1 MNFSGSTPWVT
12 LSSMNSLISPDD
24 HWVIWTFLVG
34 MAALS
39 LFLEQRYRIVR
50 KFTGA
55 ATALCAG
62 MLVSNIGLMP
72 FESESY
78 DVVWK
83 YIVPL
88 VIPLLLIKTDL
99 RVIFR
104 ETGRF
109 AGAFH
114 ISALGTVFGSVL
126 AVALLHTLI
135 DHLELIGPA
144 MTASYIGGSVNFVSV
159 VSMFNP
165 PKDLMNATLV
175 ADSGVMIIYFLF
187 LITMPG
193 MYLVRRLFPITGKSM
208 ETAGTGSS
216 VPGGDYWKP
225 RAIGLVDI
233 GKSLAIA
240 FAIAMLS
247 VKTSRYFDDPGMPL
261 IIRMVFGQQYLLLTT
276 FSVLFPLIFPR
287 ISRNLAGN
295 EELGTFLIFIFFVMI
310 GLPASFRMVIL
321 EAPVMI
327 LFCAIIL
334 FINFLFTFGLGK
346 LFRYELEELV
356 LAAIVTSGGPMNGVA
371 AAISK
376 QWHNLIFPSLMLG
389 IWGYVIGNYIGYVV
403 GIFLQAIY

>member
-1 MNFSGSTPWVT
+1 
-12 LSSMNSLISPDD
+12 MNSLISPDD

-34 MAALS
+34 MAAMS
-39 LFLEQRYRIVR
+39 LFLEQKFKIIR

-72 FESESY
+72 FESPSY
-78 DVVWK
+78 DIVWE

-88 VIPLLLIKTDL
+88 VIPLLLIKTDF
-99 RVIFR
+99 RVIFK

-114 ISALGTVFGSVL
+114 ISALGTVVGSFL
-126 AVALLHTLI
+126 AVGLLYTLI
-135 DHLELIGPA
+135 DDLELIGPA

-159 VSMFNP
+159 VAMFNP

-193 MYLVRRLFPITGKSM
+193 MYLVRRFFPITEKSI
-208 ETAGTGSS
+208 EIAGTNNSAAQ
-216 VPGGDYWKP
+216 GDYWKP
-225 RAIGLVDI
+225 KPIGLVDI

-240 FAIAMLS
+240 FAIAMIS
-247 VKTSRYFDDPGMPL
+247 IKISRFFNAPEMPV
-261 IIRMVFGQQYLLLTT
+261 IINMVFGQQYLVLTT
-276 FSVLFPLIFPR
+276 LSVLFPIIFPGTAKK
-287 ISRNLAGN
+287 LVGN
-295 EELGTFLIFIFFVMI
+295 EELGTFFIFIFFVMI
-310 GLPASFRMVIL
+310 GLPASFAKVVL

-346 LFRYELEELV
+346 LFKYELEELV
-356 LAAIVTSGGPMNGVA
+356 LAAIVTSGGPMSGVA

-376 QWHNLIFPSLMLG
+376 KWQNLIFPSLMLG
-389 IWGYVIGNYIGYVV
+389 IWGYVIGNYIGYLV
-403 GIFLQAIY
+403 GLILQAIF

>member
-1 MNFSGSTPWVT
+1 
-12 LSSMNSLISPDD
+12 MNSLISPDD

-39 LFLEQRYRIVR
+39 LFLEQKFKIIR

-72 FESESY
+72 FESPSY
-78 DVVWK
+78 DIVWE

-99 RVIFR
+99 RVIFK

-114 ISALGTVFGSVL
+114 ISALGTVVGSFL
-126 AVALLHTLI
+126 AVGLLYTLI
-135 DHLELIGPA
+135 DDLELIGPA

-159 VSMFNP
+159 VAMFDP

-193 MYLVRRLFPITGKSM
+193 MYLARRFFPISEKSIQI
-208 ETAGTGSS
+208 AGTNNSAMQ
-216 VPGGDYWKP
+216 GDYWKP
-225 RAIGLVDI
+225 KPIGLVDI

-240 FAIAMLS
+240 FAIAMIS
-247 VKTSRYFDDPGMPL
+247 VKISRFFNGPEMPVF
-261 IIRMVFGQQYLLLTT
+261 IKMVLGQQYLVLTT
-276 FSVLFPLIFPR
+276 LSVLFPIIFR
-287 ISRNLAGN
+287 KTAKNLVGN
-295 EELGTFLIFIFFVMI
+295 EELGTFFIFIFFVMI
-310 GLPASFRMVIL
+310 GLPASFAKVVL
-321 EAPVMI
+321 EAPIMI

-346 LFRYELEELV
+346 LFKYELEELV
-356 LAAIVTSGGPMNGVA
+356 LAAIVTSGGPMSGVA

-376 QWHNLIFPSLMLG
+376 KWQSLIFPSLMLG
-389 IWGYVIGNYIGYVV
+389 IWGYVIGNYIGYLV
-403 GIFLQAIY
+403 GILLQAIL

>member
-1 MNFSGSTPWVT
+1 
-12 LSSMNSLISPDD
+12 
-24 HWVIWTFLVG
+24 
-34 MAALS
+34 
-39 LFLEQRYRIVR
+39 
-50 KFTGA
+50 
-55 ATALCAG
+55 
-62 MLVSNIGLMP
+62 MP
-72 FESESY
+72 FESPSY
-78 DVVWK
+78 DIVWD

-99 RVIFR
+99 RVIFK

-114 ISALGTVFGSVL
+114 ISALGTVFGSFL
-126 AVALLHTLI
+126 AVGLLYTLI
-135 DHLELIGPA
+135 DDLELIGPA

-159 VSMFNP
+159 VAMFNP

-175 ADSGVMIIYFLF
+175 ADAAVMIIYFLF

-193 MYLVRRLFPITGKSM
+193 MYLARRFFPISEKSI
-208 ETAGTGSS
+208 EISGANNSNAE
-216 VPGGDYWKP
+216 GDYWKP
-225 RAIGLVDI
+225 KAIGLVDI

-247 VKTSRYFDDPGMPL
+247 IKISRFFNGPDMPV
-261 IIRMVFGQQYLLLTT
+261 IIKMVLGQQYLVLTT
-276 FSVLFPLIFPR
+276 LSILFPLIF
-287 ISRNLAGN
+287 SKTAKKLVGN

-310 GLPASFRMVIL
+310 GLPASFKKVIL

-346 LFRYELEELV
+346 LFKYELEELV
-356 LAAIVTSGGPMNGVA
+356 LAAIVTSGGPMSGVA

-376 QWHNLIFPSLMLG
+376 KWQNLIFPSLMLG
-389 IWGYVIGNYIGYVV
+389 IWGYVIGNYIGYLV
-403 GIFLQAIY
+403 GILLQATL

>member
-1 MNFSGSTPWVT
+1 
-12 LSSMNSLISPDD
+12 MNSLISPDD

-39 LFLEQRYRIVR
+39 LFLEQKFKIIR

-72 FESESY
+72 FESPSY
-78 DVVWK
+78 DIVWE

-99 RVIFR
+99 RVIFK

-114 ISALGTVFGSVL
+114 ISALGTVVGSFL
-126 AVALLHTLI
+126 AVGLLYTLI
-135 DHLELIGPA
+135 DDLELIGPA

-159 VSMFNP
+159 VAMFDP

-193 MYLVRRLFPITGKSM
+193 MYLVRRFFPITDKSI
-208 ETAGTGSS
+208 EITGSNNS
-216 VPGGDYWKP
+216 AAQGDYWKP
-225 RAIGLVDI
+225 KPIGLVDI

-240 FAIAMLS
+240 FAIAMIS
-247 VKTSRYFDDPGMPL
+247 IKISRFFNGPEMPVF
-261 IIRMVFGQQYLLLTT
+261 IKMVLGQQYLVLTT
-276 FSVLFPLIFPR
+276 LSVLFPIIFR
-287 ISRNLAGN
+287 KTAKNLVGN
-295 EELGTFLIFIFFVMI
+295 EELGTFFIFIFFVMI
-310 GLPASFRMVIL
+310 GLPASFAKVVL
-321 EAPVMI
+321 EAPIMI

-346 LFRYELEELV
+346 LFKYELEELV
-356 LAAIVTSGGPMNGVA
+356 LAAIVTSGGPMSGVA

-376 QWHNLIFPSLMLG
+376 KWQNLIFPSLMLG
-389 IWGYVIGNYIGYVV
+389 IWGYVIGNYIGYLV
-403 GIFLQAIY
+403 GILLQAIL

>member
-1 MNFSGSTPWVT
+1 
-12 LSSMNSLISPDD
+12 MNSLISPDD

-39 LFLEQRYRIVR
+39 LFLEQKFKIIR

-72 FESESY
+72 FESPSY
-78 DVVWK
+78 DIVWE

-99 RVIFR
+99 RVIFK

-114 ISALGTVFGSVL
+114 ISALGTVVGSFL
-126 AVALLHTLI
+126 AVGLLYTLI
-135 DHLELIGPA
+135 DDLELIGPA

-159 VSMFNP
+159 VAMFDP

-193 MYLVRRLFPITGKSM
+193 MYLVRRFFPITDKSI
-208 ETAGTGSS
+208 EITGSNNS
-216 VPGGDYWKP
+216 AAQGDYWKP
-225 RAIGLVDI
+225 KPIGLVDI

-240 FAIAMLS
+240 FAIAMIS
-247 VKTSRYFDDPGMPL
+247 IKISRFFNGPEMPVF
-261 IIRMVFGQQYLLLTT
+261 IKMVLGQQYLVLTT
-276 FSVLFPLIFPR
+276 LSVLFPIIFPK
-287 ISRNLAGN
+287 IAKKLVGN
-295 EELGTFLIFIFFVMI
+295 EELGTFFIFIFFVMI
-310 GLPASFRMVIL
+310 GLPASFKKVIL
-321 EAPVMI
+321 EAPIMI

-346 LFRYELEELV
+346 LFKYELEELV
-356 LAAIVTSGGPMNGVA
+356 LAAIVTSGGPMSGVA

-376 QWHNLIFPSLMLG
+376 KWQNLIFPSLMLG
-389 IWGYVIGNYIGYVV
+389 IWGYVIGNYIGYLV
-403 GIFLQAIY
+403 GILLQAIL

>member
-1 MNFSGSTPWVT
+1 
-12 LSSMNSLISPDD
+12 MNSLISPDD

-34 MAALS
+34 MAAMS
-39 LFLEQRYRIVR
+39 LFLEQKFKIIR

-72 FESESY
+72 FESPSY
-78 DVVWK
+78 DIVWE

-88 VIPLLLIKTDL
+88 VIPLLLIKTDF
-99 RVIFR
+99 RVIFK

-114 ISALGTVFGSVL
+114 ISALGTVVGSFL
-126 AVALLHTLI
+126 AVALLFSLI
-135 DHLELIGPA
+135 DDLELIGPA

-159 VSMFNP
+159 VAMFNP

-193 MYLVRRLFPITGKSM
+193 MYLVRRFFPISEKSIQI
-208 ETAGTGSS
+208 AGTNNAADQ
-216 VPGGDYWKP
+216 GDYWKP
-225 RAIGLVDI
+225 KPIGLVDI

-240 FAIAMLS
+240 FAIAMIS
-247 VKTSRYFDDPGMPL
+247 IKISRFFNAPEMPV
-261 IIRMVFGQQYLLLTT
+261 IINMVFGQQYLVLTT
-276 FSVLFPLIFPR
+276 LSVLFPIIFPGTAKK
-287 ISRNLAGN
+287 LVGN
-295 EELGTFLIFIFFVMI
+295 EELGTFFIFIFFVMI
-310 GLPASFRMVIL
+310 GLPASFAKVVL

-334 FINFLFTFGLGK
+334 LINFLFTFGMGK
-346 LFRYELEELV
+346 LFKYELEELV
-356 LAAIVTSGGPMNGVA
+356 LAAIVTSGGPMSGVA

-376 QWHNLIFPSLMLG
+376 KWQNLIFPSLMLG
-389 IWGYVIGNYIGYVV
+389 IWGYVIGNYIGYGV
-403 GIFLQAIY
+403 GIILQAIF

>member
-1 MNFSGSTPWVT
+1 M
-12 LSSMNSLISPDD
+12 SSLVSPDD

-39 LFLEQRYRIVR
+39 LFLEQKFKIIR

-72 FESESY
+72 FESPSY
-78 DVVWK
+78 DIVWE

-88 VIPLLLIKTDL
+88 VIPLLLIKTDF
-99 RVIFR
+99 RVIFK

-114 ISALGTVFGSVL
+114 ISALGTVFGSFL
-126 AVALLHTLI
+126 AVALLYTLI
-135 DHLELIGPA
+135 DDLELIGPA

-159 VSMFNP
+159 VAMFNP

-193 MYLVRRLFPITGKSM
+193 MYLVRRFFPISEKSIQIAA
-208 ETAGTGSS
+208 TNKSASQ
-216 VPGGDYWKP
+216 GDYWKP
-225 RAIGLVDI
+225 KPIGLVDI

-247 VKTSRYFDDPGMPL
+247 IKISRFFNGPEMPVIL
-261 IIRMVFGQQYLLLTT
+261 KMVLGQQYLVLTT
-276 FSVLFPLIFPR
+276 LSVLFPIIFHKTAKK
-287 ISRNLAGN
+287 LVGN
-295 EELGTFLIFIFFVMI
+295 EELGTFFIFIFFVMI
-310 GLPASFRMVIL
+310 GLPASFSKVIL

-334 FINFLFTFGLGK
+334 FVNFLFTFGLGK
-346 LFRYELEELV
+346 LFKYELEELV

-376 QWHNLIFPSLMLG
+376 KWQNLIFPSLMLG
-389 IWGYVIGNYIGYVV
+389 IWGYVIGNYIGYLV
-403 GIFLQAIY
+403 GILLQSIL

>member
-1 MNFSGSTPWVT
+1 
-12 LSSMNSLISPDD
+12 MNSIVSPED

-39 LFLEQRYRIVR
+39 LFLEQKFEIIR

-72 FESESY
+72 FESPSY
-78 DVVWK
+78 DIVWE

-88 VIPLLLIKTDL
+88 VIPLLLIKTDF
-99 RVIFR
+99 RVIFK

-114 ISALGTVFGSVL
+114 ISALGTVFGSFL
-126 AVALLHTLI
+126 AVGLLYNLI
-135 DHLELIGPA
+135 EDLELIGPA

-159 VSMFNP
+159 VAMFNP

-193 MYLVRRLFPITGKSM
+193 LYLVRRLFPISEKSIQI
-208 ETAGTGSS
+208 AGTNNSAAQGN
-216 VPGGDYWKP
+216 YWKP
-225 RAIGLVDI
+225 KPIGLVDI

-240 FAIAMLS
+240 FGIAMTS
-247 VKTSRYFDDPGMPL
+247 IKISGFFNRPEMPVIVK
-261 IIRMVFGQQYLLLTT
+261 MVLGQQYLVLTT
-276 FSVLFPLIFPR
+276 LSVLFPIIFPKAAKK
-287 ISRNLAGN
+287 LVGN
-295 EELGTFLIFIFFVMI
+295 EELGTFFIFIFFVMI
-310 GLPASFRMVIL
+310 GLPASFKKVIL

-346 LFRYELEELV
+346 LFKFELEELV
-356 LAAIVTSGGPMNGVA
+356 LAAIVTSGGPMSGVA

-376 QWHNLIFPSLMLG
+376 KWHNLIFPSLMLG
-389 IWGYVIGNYIGYVV
+389 IWGYVIGNYIGYLV
-403 GIFLQAIY
+403 GIILQAIF

>member
-1 MNFSGSTPWVT
+1 
-12 LSSMNSLISPDD
+12 MNSLISPDD

-39 LFLEQRYRIVR
+39 LFLEQKFKIIR

-72 FESESY
+72 FESPSY
-78 DVVWK
+78 DIVWE

-99 RVIFR
+99 RVIFK

-114 ISALGTVFGSVL
+114 ISALGTVVGSFL
-126 AVALLHTLI
+126 AVGLLYTLI
-135 DHLELIGPA
+135 DDLELIGPA

-159 VSMFNP
+159 VAMFDP

-193 MYLVRRLFPITGKSM
+193 MYLARRFFPISEKSIQI
-208 ETAGTGSS
+208 AGTNNSAMQ
-216 VPGGDYWKP
+216 GDYWKP
-225 RAIGLVDI
+225 KPIGLVDI

-240 FAIAMLS
+240 FAIAMIS
-247 VKTSRYFDDPGMPL
+247 VKISRFFNGPEMPVF
-261 IIRMVFGQQYLLLTT
+261 IKMVLGQQYLVLTT
-276 FSVLFPLIFPR
+276 LSVLFPIIFPK
-287 ISRNLAGN
+287 IAKKLVGN
-295 EELGTFLIFIFFVMI
+295 EELGTFFIFIFFVMI
-310 GLPASFRMVIL
+310 GLPASFKKVIL
-321 EAPVMI
+321 EAPIMI

-346 LFRYELEELV
+346 LFKYELEELV
-356 LAAIVTSGGPMNGVA
+356 LAAIVTSGGPMSGVA

-376 QWHNLIFPSLMLG
+376 KWQSLIFPSLMLG
-389 IWGYVIGNYIGYVV
+389 IWGYVIGNYIGYLV
-403 GIFLQAIY
+403 GILLQAIL

>member
-1 MNFSGSTPWVT
+1 
-12 LSSMNSLISPDD
+12 MNSLISPDD
-24 HWVIWTFLVG
+24 HWAIWTFLVG

-39 LFLEQRYRIVR
+39 LFLEQRYKIIR

-72 FESESY
+72 FESPSY
-78 DVVWK
+78 DIVWN

-88 VIPLLLIKTDL
+88 VIPLLLIKTDF
-99 RVIFR
+99 RVIFK

-114 ISALGTVFGSVL
+114 ISALGTVFGSFL
-126 AVALLHTLI
+126 AVGLLYTLI
-135 DHLELIGPA
+135 DDLELIGPA

-159 VSMFNP
+159 VAMFNP

-175 ADSGVMIIYFLF
+175 ADAAVMIIYFLF

-193 MYLVRRLFPITGKSM
+193 MYLARRFFPVSEKSIEITGTDNLNAK
-208 ETAGTGSS
+208 
-216 VPGGDYWKP
+216 GDYWKP
-225 RAIGLVDI
+225 KPIGLIDI

-240 FAIAMLS
+240 FAIAMIS
-247 VKTSRYFDDPGMPL
+247 VKISGVFNAPEMPVL
-261 IIRMVFGQQYLLLTT
+261 VRMVLGQQYLVLTT
-276 FSVLFPLIFPR
+276 LSVLFPIIFPKTAKR
-287 ISRNLAGN
+287 IVGN

-310 GLPASFRMVIL
+310 GLPASFKKVIL

-334 FINFLFTFGLGK
+334 FINFLITFGMGK

-356 LAAIVTSGGPMNGVA
+356 LAAIVTSGGPMSGVA

-376 QWHNLIFPSLMLG
+376 KWHNLIFPSLMLG
-389 IWGYVIGNYIGYVV
+389 VWGYVIGNYIGYLV
-403 GIFLQAIY
+403 GIMLQAML

>member
-1 MNFSGSTPWVT
+1 M
-12 LSSMNSLISPDD
+12 SSLVSPDD

-39 LFLEQRYRIVR
+39 LFLEQKFKIIR

-72 FESESY
+72 FESPSY
-78 DVVWK
+78 DVVWE

-88 VIPLLLIKTDL
+88 VIPLLLIKTDF
-99 RVIFR
+99 RVIFK

-114 ISALGTVFGSVL
+114 ISTLGTVFGSFL
-126 AVALLHTLI
+126 AVAFLYTLI
-135 DHLELIGPA
+135 DDLELIGPA

-159 VSMFNP
+159 VAMFNP

-175 ADSGVMIIYFLF
+175 ADAGVMIIYFLF

-193 MYLVRRLFPITGKSM
+193 MYLVRRFFPISEKSM
-208 ETAGTGSS
+208 QIAGTNNSAAQ
-216 VPGGDYWKP
+216 GDYWKP
-225 RAIGLVDI
+225 KPIGLVDI

-240 FAIAMLS
+240 FAIAMIS
-247 VKTSRYFDDPGMPL
+247 VKISSFFNGPEMPVIL
-261 IIRMVFGQQYLLLTT
+261 KMILGQQYLVLTT
-276 FSVLFPLIFPR
+276 LSVLFPIILPKTAKK
-287 ISRNLAGN
+287 LVGN
-295 EELGTFLIFIFFVMI
+295 EELGTFFIFIFFVMI
-310 GLPASFRMVIL
+310 GLPASFSKVVL

-334 FINFLFTFGLGK
+334 FVNFLFTFGLGK
-346 LFRYELEELV
+346 LFKYELEELV
-356 LAAIVTSGGPMNGVA
+356 LAAIVTSGGPMSGVA

-376 QWHNLIFPSLMLG
+376 KWQNLIFPSLMLG
-389 IWGYVIGNYIGYVV
+389 IWGYVIGNYIGYLV
-403 GIFLQAIY
+403 GILLQAILI

>member
-1 MNFSGSTPWVT
+1 
-12 LSSMNSLISPDD
+12 MNSLVSPDD

-39 LFLEQRYRIVR
+39 LFLEQKFKIIR

-72 FESESY
+72 FESPSY
-78 DVVWK
+78 DVVWE

-88 VIPLLLIKTDL
+88 VIPLLLIKTDF
-99 RVIFR
+99 RVIFK

-114 ISALGTVFGSVL
+114 ISTLGTVFGSFL
-126 AVALLHTLI
+126 AVAFLYTLI
-135 DHLELIGPA
+135 DDLELIGPA

-159 VSMFNP
+159 VAMFNP

-175 ADSGVMIIYFLF
+175 ADAGVMIIYFLF

-193 MYLVRRLFPITGKSM
+193 MYLVRRFFPISEKSM
-208 ETAGTGSS
+208 QIAGTNNSAAQ
-216 VPGGDYWKP
+216 GDYWKP
-225 RAIGLVDI
+225 KPIGLVDI

-240 FAIAMLS
+240 FAIAMIS
-247 VKTSRYFDDPGMPL
+247 VKISSFFNGPEMPVIL
-261 IIRMVFGQQYLLLTT
+261 KMILGQQYLVLTT
-276 FSVLFPLIFPR
+276 LSVLFPIILPKTAKK
-287 ISRNLAGN
+287 LVGN
-295 EELGTFLIFIFFVMI
+295 EELGTFFIFIFFVMI
-310 GLPASFRMVIL
+310 GLPASFSKVVL

-334 FINFLFTFGLGK
+334 FVNFLFTFGLGK
-346 LFRYELEELV
+346 LFKYELEELV
-356 LAAIVTSGGPMNGVA
+356 LAAIVTSGGPMSGVA

-376 QWHNLIFPSLMLG
+376 KWQNLIFPSLMLG
-389 IWGYVIGNYIGYVV
+389 IWGYVIGNYIGYLV
-403 GIFLQAIY
+403 GILLQAILI

>member
-1 MNFSGSTPWVT
+1 
-12 LSSMNSLISPDD
+12 MNSLISPDD

-39 LFLEQRYRIVR
+39 LFLEQKFRIIR

-72 FESESY
+72 FESPSY
-78 DVVWK
+78 DIVWD

-88 VIPLLLIKTDL
+88 VIPLLLIKTDF
-99 RVIFR
+99 RVIFK

-114 ISALGTVFGSVL
+114 ISALGTVFGSFL
-126 AVALLHTLI
+126 AVGLLYKLI
-135 DHLELIGPA
+135 DDLELIGPA

-159 VSMFNP
+159 VAMFNP

-175 ADSGVMIIYFLF
+175 ADASVMIIYFLF

-193 MYLVRRLFPITGKSM
+193 MYLVRRFFPISEKSIQL
-208 ETAGTGSS
+208 AGTNNSTAQ
-216 VPGGDYWKP
+216 GDYWKP
-225 RAIGLVDI
+225 KPIGLVDI

-240 FAIAMLS
+240 FAIAMIS
-247 VKTSRYFDDPGMPL
+247 IKISRFFNEPEMPV
-261 IIRMVFGQQYLLLTT
+261 IIKMILGQQYLVLTT
-276 FSVLFPLIFPR
+276 LSVLFPIIFPGTAKK
-287 ISRNLAGN
+287 LVGN
-295 EELGTFLIFIFFVMI
+295 EELGTFFIFIFFVMI
-310 GLPASFRMVIL
+310 GLPASFSKVVL

-346 LFRYELEELV
+346 LFKYELEELV
-356 LAAIVTSGGPMNGVA
+356 LAAIVTSGGPMSGVA

-376 QWHNLIFPSLMLG
+376 KWQNLIFPSLMLG
-389 IWGYVIGNYIGYVV
+389 IWGYVIGNYIGYLV
-403 GIFLQAIY
+403 GILLQAII